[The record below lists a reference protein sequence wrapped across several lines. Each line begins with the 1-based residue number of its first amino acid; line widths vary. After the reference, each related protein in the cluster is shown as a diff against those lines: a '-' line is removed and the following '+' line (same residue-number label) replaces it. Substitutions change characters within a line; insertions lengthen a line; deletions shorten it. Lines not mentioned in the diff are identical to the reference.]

1 MNSNQNPASPA
12 GKLTAVLGLNW
23 GDEGKGKLVDILAG
37 KMQFVARFGGGANA
51 GHTIVVD
58 GQKVVLHQLP
68 SGVLHPQ
75 TKNVI
80 GNGCVVHLPTL
91 IEEMAELEKLGVKFV
106 DRLFISD
113 RATILFD
120 FHKELDGLAEM
131 KLGAKKIGTTKR
143 GIGPAYSDRVN
154 RRSLR
159 MGDLANFETFA
170 VKLRARLEEINSIEG
185 MPFKFNIE
193 REITLYEDLA
203 ERLEGMICDTSEI
216 LQNALADGKTVLA
229 EGAQGSLLDVDFGTF
244 PFVTSSTTTAGNIF
258 SGLGIAPQNLNSI
271 GVAKAYTTR
280 VGAGPFPTELT
291 NELGEKIRQIGAEFG
306 ATTGRP
312 RRCGWM
318 DLVATRF
325 AAKLNG
331 TNAINLTKL
340 DVLNDLPEIQVCTK
354 YLLDGE
360 EISSLPATIE
370 DYEKVEPVFETLPGW
385 QADTSAA
392 RQIADLPENAQ
403 KYIQFIE
410 QFLGIPVKW
419 VGVGVERSA
428 MAS

>member
-1 MNSNQNPASPA
+1 MNNQNNSLSAA
-12 GKLTAVLGLNW
+12 GKLTTVLGLNW

-58 GQKVVLHQLP
+58 GQKVILHQLP

-91 IEEMAELEKLGVKFV
+91 IEEIDELAKIGVKLT

-120 FHKELDGLAEM
+120 FHKELDGLSES
-131 KLGAKKIGTTKR
+131 KLGDKKIGTTKR

-159 MGDLANFETFA
+159 MGDLSNSENFA
-170 VKLRARLEEINSIEG
+170 AKLRARLEEVNSISE
-185 MPFKFNIE
+185 MPVKFDIE
-193 REITLYEDLA
+193 NEITMYRDLA
-203 ERLEGMICDTSEI
+203 ERLDGMIVDTSAI

-229 EGAQGSLLDVDFGTF
+229 EGAQGSLLDLDFGSF

-258 SGLGIAPQNLNSI
+258 SGLGVAPQNLESI
-271 GVAKAYTTR
+271 GVVKAYSTR
-280 VGAGPFPTELT
+280 VGAGPFPTELENAT
-291 NELGEKIRQIGAEFG
+291 GEKLREVGAEFG

-312 RRCGWM
+312 RRCGWC

-331 TNAINLTKL
+331 TTAINITKL
-340 DVLNDLPEIQVCTK
+340 DVLNQFDEIQICTK

-360 EISSLPATIE
+360 EINSPPAVIE
-370 DYEKVEPVFETLPGW
+370 DFARVEPVFETLPGW
-385 QADTSAA
+385 NSDTSAV
-392 RQIADLPENAQ
+392 QKISELPENAQ
-403 KYIQFIE
+403 KYIQFVE
-410 QFLGIPVKW
+410 KYLGVPVKW

>member
-1 MNSNQNPASPA
+1 MNSNN
-12 GKLTAVLGLNW
+12 LTAVLGLNW

-37 KMQFVARFGGGANA
+37 KSPFVARFGGGANA

-58 GQKVVLHQLP
+58 GEKVVLHQLP

-91 IEEMAELEKLGVKFV
+91 IEEMNELKTKGVELA
-106 DRLFISD
+106 DRLFLSN

-120 FHKELDGLAEM
+120 FHKELDGLAESRA
-131 KLGAKKIGTTKR
+131 KKKIGTTKR

-154 RRSLR
+154 RKSLR
-159 MGDLANFETFA
+159 LGDLLNFEVFA
-170 VKLRARLEEINSIEG
+170 EKLRDRLEEVNAIEG
-185 MPFKFNIE
+185 MPFKFDPT
-193 REITLYEDLA
+193 REISLYKDLA
-203 ERLEGMICDTSEI
+203 ERLDGMIVDTSAL
-216 LQNALADGKTVLA
+216 LQDALADGKTVLA

-258 SGLGIAPQNLNSI
+258 SGLGIAPQVLESI

-280 VGAGPFPTELT
+280 VGEGPFTTELL
-291 NELGEKIRQIGAEFG
+291 NETGEKLREVGAEFG

-318 DLVATRF
+318 DLVATKYS
-325 AAKLNG
+325 AKLNG
-331 TNAINLTKL
+331 TTAINLTKL
-340 DVLNDLPEIQVCTK
+340 DVLNDFAEIQVCTK
-354 YLLDGE
+354 YSLDGE
-360 EISSLPATIE
+360 EIETLPATIE
-370 DYEKVEPVFETLPGW
+370 ELERVEPIFETLAGW

-392 RQIADLPENAQ
+392 KKISDLPKNAQ
-403 KYIQFIE
+403 AYIKFIE
-410 QFLGIPVKW
+410 YYLEVPVQW
-419 VGVGVERSA
+419 VGVGVEREA